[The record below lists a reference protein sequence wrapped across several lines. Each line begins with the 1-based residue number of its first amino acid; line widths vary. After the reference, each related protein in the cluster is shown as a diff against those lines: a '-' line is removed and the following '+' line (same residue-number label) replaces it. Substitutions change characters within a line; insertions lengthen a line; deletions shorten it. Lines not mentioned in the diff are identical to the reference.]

1 MIDILLY
8 LFENYSDFS
17 THPEGKALARK
28 LSAVGFEETEISH
41 AIDWLTSLKH
51 AASASPPG
59 HPHAFRIYTAEEQ
72 SRLGRE
78 CLGFLAFLENAGAVT
93 PALREVIVMQAQA
106 LVDDRIDIE
115 QFKVIVLM
123 VLWSREEP
131 LEPLILEELLAGQGV
146 ATLH

>member
-17 THPEGKALARK
+17 NHPEGKALARK
-28 LSAVGFEETEISH
+28 LSSVGFEEDEISH
-41 AIDWLTSLKH
+41 AIEWLSSLKS
-51 AASASPPG
+51 AACTSQPSRL
-59 HPHAFRIYTAEEQ
+59 HAFRIYTSEEQ

-78 CLGFLAFLENAGAVT
+78 CLNFLAFLENAAAVSA
-93 PALREVIVMQAQA
+93 PLREVIITQA
-106 LVDDRIDIE
+106 LALTENQVDIE

-123 VLWSREEP
+123 VLWSRDEA